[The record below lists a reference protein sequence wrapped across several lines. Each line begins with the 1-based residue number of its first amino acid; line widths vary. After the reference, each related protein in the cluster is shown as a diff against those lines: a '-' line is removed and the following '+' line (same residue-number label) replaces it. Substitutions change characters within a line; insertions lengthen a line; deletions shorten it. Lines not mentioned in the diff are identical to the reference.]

1 MDITREAFERLVAQA
16 LDDLP
21 AEFAEKIANVEVVVE
36 DQPTP
41 QDLEK
46 QGLPPGALVLGTY
59 RGVPLTGKSVFRGF
73 EMPPRIVIFQR
84 NLERIANTPQSIIA
98 EVRKTV
104 LHEIAHHLGISDSRL
119 RELGY

>member
-1 MDITREAFERLVAQA
+1 MRITRQAFEELVKQA

-21 AEFAEKIANVEVVVE
+21 NEFAEKLANVEIVVE

-41 QDLEK
+41 GDLE
-46 QGLPPGALVLGTY
+46 QRNLPRGALVLGIY
-59 RGVPLTGKSVFRGF
+59 RGIPLTKKSVFHSF

-84 NLERIANTPQSIIA
+84 NLEQIADTPQRIIA
-98 EVRKTV
+98 EVRRTV
-104 LHEIAHHLGISDSRL
+104 LHEIAHHFGISDKRL